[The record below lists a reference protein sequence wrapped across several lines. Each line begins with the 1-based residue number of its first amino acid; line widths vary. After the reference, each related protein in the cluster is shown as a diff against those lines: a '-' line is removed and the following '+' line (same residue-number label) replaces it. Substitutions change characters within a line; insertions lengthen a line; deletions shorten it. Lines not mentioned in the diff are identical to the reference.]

1 MNTLNPVRSYPPSLR
16 ASPWLHAG
24 LWLML
29 AAVGVLLTAFIAVI
43 NATIERGE
51 LRRENQ
57 RVSGSRLLPDEQAS
71 EAVVLGEGRWVSAEQ
86 VASADQP

>member
-1 MNTLNPVRSYPPSLR
+1 MNTLNPVRSFPPSLR
-16 ASPWLHAG
+16 ARPWLHAG

-29 AAVGVLLTAFIAVI
+29 AAAGLLMAAFIAVI

-57 RVSGSRLLPDEQAS
+57 HVSGSRLLPDEQVS
-71 EAVVLGEGRWVSAEQ
+71 EAVVLGEGRWVAAEQ
-86 VASADQP
+86 VASAERP